1 VQAEKISRTLFAN
14 ERLVLGEF
22 WCPPDSS
29 CWNSLNSVS
38 AEPNVI
44 FPRTAATIRQLGR
57 EPVIGDRNQVLFY
70 NPGQRFFRSLTS
82 RNGDHCYYVELSSA
96 LMFRLGGGMRSFPF
110 AFGPCDASVF
120 LLQRLAVRHLK
131 APHPDPQLAEE
142 ALTTAIR
149 SAIERARIFHGVRA
163 RQREATRAA
172 HREIVDQTKQLLI
185 ARFRERLTMTDIAA
199 SLGVSR
205 FQLSRIFRSQTGFS
219 LLGYRNQLRLRAA
232 LDRLGDPS
240 TRLHA
245 LAEELGFANHSHF
258 TAAFRDAFGLR
269 PSEVRGPIGREMLGE
284 ALARHA
290 SASKG
295 VPLWADSSR
304 ARAV

>member
-1 VQAEKISRTLFAN
+1 VQAERISRTLFAN
-14 ERLVLGEF
+14 DRLLLGEF

-29 CWNSLNSVS
+29 CWNSLNSMS
-38 AEPNVI
+38 AKPHVI

-57 EPVIGDRNQVLFY
+57 EPVISDRNQILFY

-82 RNGDHCYYVELSSA
+82 RNGDHCYYVELSSEI
-96 LMFRLGGGMRSFPF
+96 MFRLAGGLRTFPF
-110 AFGPCDASVF
+110 AFGPCEASVF

-131 APHPDPQLAEE
+131 APHPDLGLAEE
-142 ALTTAIR
+142 ALTTAIE
-149 SAIERARIFHGVRA
+149 SAIGRARVFHGFRA

-185 ARFRERLTMTDIAA
+185 GRFREHLTMADIAA

-205 FQLSRIFRSQTGFS
+205 FQLSRIFRSHTGFS

-232 LDRLGDPS
+232 LDRLADPS
-240 TRLHA
+240 TRLQA
-245 LAEELGFANHSHF
+245 LAQELGFSNHSHF
-258 TAAFRDAFGLR
+258 TAAFREAFGMR
-269 PSEVRGPIGREMLGE
+269 PSELREPIGPETLAV

-290 SASKG
+290 SSSG
-295 VPLWADSSR
+295 SVPLFAASGR
-304 ARAV
+304 ARAI

>member
-1 VQAEKISRTLFAN
+1 MQAKKISRTLFAN

-57 EPVIGDRNQVLFY
+57 DPVIGDRNQVLFY
-70 NPGQRFFRSLTS
+70 NPGQRFFRDLTS

-131 APHPDPQLAEE
+131 AANPDPHLAEE
-142 ALTTAIR
+142 ALTTALR
-149 SAIERARIFHGVRA
+149 SAIERARIFHGIRA

-199 SLGVSR
+199 SLDISR

-232 LDRLGDPS
+232 LDRLADPS

-245 LAEELGFANHSHF
+245 LADELGFSNHSHF
-258 TAAFRDAFGLR
+258 TAAFREAFGLR
-269 PSEVRGPIGREMLGE
+269 PSELRGPIGREALGG

-290 SASKG
+290 STSNG
-295 VPLWADSSR
+295 VPLWVDSGR